1 MTATPLLDSV
11 ATVEELRRLPES
23 ELQRLAAE
31 LRTATID
38 AVSKTGGHLGAGLG
52 VVELT
57 VALHYVFQTP
67 DDRLIWDVGHQAY
80 PHKILTGRR
89 DRIETLRQKGGLS
102 GFTKRSESAFD
113 PFGAGHSST
122 SISAGLGMA
131 VGSDLQGHRRNVIS
145 VIGDGSMSAGMAF
158 EGMNN
163 AGASASRLIV
173 ILNDNDMSIA
183 QPVGAM
189 SSYLSRLITSEPFH
203 SIRDLMREVASRFPA
218 EIERTARRAR
228 EAARDLISGNS
239 VFSQLGFLHIGP
251 IDGHD
256 MSHLLPVLKNIRDGH
271 ARGPVLV
278 HVVTEKGKGHPFA
291 GPSAEKYHAV
301 PKFDVITGTQQKS
314 VGNAPS
320 YTSVFAQALMAAAEA
335 DDRIVAITAAMPSGT
350 GLDKVKTRFP
360 NRVFDVGIAEQ
371 HAVTFAAG
379 LATEGMRPFCA
390 LYSTFLQRG
399 YDQIVHDVAIQK
411 LPVRFAIDRA
421 GVVGNDGATHAGVYD
436 VAYLSCLPNMVIM
449 CPSDEAELLH
459 MVATAAAHD
468 DGPSAV
474 RYPRGEGVGID
485 LPDAG
490 EVLPI
495 GRGRIIR
502 EGEGTALLSLGTR
515 LADCLT
521 AADELASAH
530 GDFTIADARFAK
542 PLDTDLIDRL
552 ATSHDRL
559 LIVEEN
565 SPGGFSAH
573 VMQYLAN
580 AGHLDSGLVVRC
592 MSLPDRMIDHD
603 SQAGQIA
610 LAGLDARG
618 IAETLLAM
626 PGLALPRPALP
637 GLAVPGLAGD
647 DGDSGHET
655 RGKATS

>member
-11 ATVEELRRLPES
+11 ATVDDLRRLPEGD
-23 ELQRLAAE
+23 LQRLAAE
-31 LRTATID
+31 LRTATIN

-67 DDRLIWDVGHQAY
+67 DDRLVWDVGHQAY

-102 GFTKRSESAFD
+102 GFTKRSESDFD

-163 AGASASRLIV
+163 AGASDSRLIV

-314 VGNAPS
+314 VGNASS
-320 YTSVFAQALMAAAEA
+320 YTSVFAQGLSAAAEA

-350 GLDKVKTRFP
+350 GLDKIKTRFP

-399 YDQIVHDVAIQK
+399 YDQIVHDVAIQN

-436 VAYLSCLPNMVIM
+436 VAYLSCLPNFVIM

-459 MVATAAAHD
+459 MIATAAAHD

-474 RYPRGEGVGID
+474 RYPRGEGVGVD
-485 LPDAG
+485 MPEVG

-515 LADCLT
+515 LADCLA
-521 AADELASAH
+521 AADELAVEH
-530 GDFTIADARFAK
+530 GGFTVADARFAK
-542 PLDTDLIDRL
+542 PLDTEMIDRL

-580 AGHLDSGLVVRC
+580 AGHLDRGLVVRC
-592 MSLPDRMIDHD
+592 MSLPDRMLDHD

-610 LAGLDARG
+610 FAGIDADG
-618 IAETLLAM
+618 IAARLRAM
-626 PGLALPRPALP
+626 PGIVDAKSRARAAART
-637 GLAVPGLAGD
+637 GTKE
-647 DGDSGHET
+647 SG
-655 RGKATS
+655 GGSSS

>member
-1 MTATPLLDSV
+1 MTATPLLDTINDV
-11 ATVEELRRLPES
+11 DDLRRLPEG

-31 LRTATID
+31 LREATIG

-67 DDRLIWDVGHQAY
+67 HDRLIWDVGHQAY

-89 DRIETLRQKGGLS
+89 ERIETLRQKDGLS

-131 VGSDLQGHRRNVIS
+131 VGSDLIGEKRNVIA
-145 VIGDGSMSAGMAF
+145 VIGDGAMSAGMAF

-163 AGASASRLIV
+163 AGASDSRLIV

-203 SIRDLMREVASRFPA
+203 SIRDLMREVTSRFPA

-228 EAARDLISGNS
+228 EAARELISGNS

-278 HVVTEKGKGHPFA
+278 HVVTEKGKGHPFS

-301 PKFDVITGTQQKS
+301 PKFDVITGTQQKAA
-314 VGNAPS
+314 GNAPS
-320 YTSVFAQALMAAAEA
+320 YTSVFAQGLMAAAET

-399 YDQIVHDVAIQK
+399 YDQLVHDVAIQN

-421 GVVGNDGATHAGVYD
+421 GLVGNDGATHAGVYD
-436 VAYLSCLPNMVIM
+436 IAYLSCLPNMVIM

-474 RYPRGEGVGID
+474 RYPRGEGVGVD

-495 GRGRIIR
+495 GRGKIVR
-502 EGEGTALLSLGTR
+502 EGRGTALLSLGTR
-515 LADCLT
+515 LAPCLT
-521 AADELASAH
+521 AADELEPEYGA
-530 GDFTIADARFAK
+530 FTVADARFAK
-542 PLDTDLIDRL
+542 PLDTELIDSLASSHARL
-552 ATSHDRL
+552 M
-559 LIVEEN
+559 IVEEN

-580 AGHLDSGLVVRC
+580 AGHLDRGLVVRC

-603 SQAGQIA
+603 SQGGQ
-610 LAGLDARG
+610 LAHVGLDATG
-618 IAETLLAM
+618 IAAALRAM
-626 PGLALPRPALP
+626 PGLDAADTP
-637 GLAVPGLAGD
+637 
-647 DGDSGHET
+647 SSQS
-655 RGKATS
+655 KTSS

>member
-1 MTATPLLDSV
+1 MTSTPLLDRIASV
-11 ATVEELRRLPES
+11 DDLRRLPEGDM
-23 ELQRLAAE
+23 QRLASE
-31 LRTATID
+31 LRDATIG

-57 VALHYVFQTP
+57 VALHHVFNTP
-67 DDRLIWDVGHQAY
+67 HDRVIWDVGHQAY

-89 DRIETLRQKGGLS
+89 NRIETLRQKDGLS
-102 GFTKRSESAFD
+102 GFTKRSESEFD

-131 VGSDLQGHRRNVIS
+131 VGSNLQGIQRNVIA
-145 VIGDGSMSAGMAF
+145 VIGDGAMSAGMAF

-163 AGASASRLIV
+163 AGASDSRLIV

-203 SIRDLMREVASRFPA
+203 SIRDLMREVAAKFPA

-256 MSHLLPVLKNIRDGH
+256 MAHLLPVLKNIRDGH

-314 VGNAPS
+314 AGNAPS
-320 YTSVFAQALMAAAEA
+320 YTSVFAKGLIAAAEQ
-335 DDRIVAITAAMPSGT
+335 DDKIVAITAAMPSGT
-350 GLDKVKTRFP
+350 GLDKIKARFP
-360 NRVFDVGIAEQ
+360 DRVFDVGIAEQ

-379 LATEGMRPFCA
+379 LATEGMKPFCA

-399 YDQIVHDVAIQK
+399 YDQLVHDVAIQN

-421 GVVGNDGATHAGVYD
+421 GLVGNDGATHAGVFD
-436 VAYLSCLPNMVIM
+436 IAYLSCLPNMVIM
-449 CPSDEAELLH
+449 CPSDEAELMH
-459 MVATAAAHD
+459 MVATSVAHD

-474 RYPRGEGVGID
+474 RYPRGEGVGVE
-485 LPDAG
+485 LPEIGD
-490 EVLPI
+490 VLKI
-495 GRGRIIR
+495 GRGRIVR
-502 EGEGTALLSLGTR
+502 EGQGTAILSLGTR
-515 LADCLT
+515 LADAMR
-521 AADELASAH
+521 AADQLEDDI
-530 GDFTIADARFAK
+530 GPVTVADARFAK
-542 PLDTDLIDRL
+542 PMDTDLLDRL
-552 ATSHDRL
+552 AQNHARL

-573 VMQYLAN
+573 VLQYLAN
-580 AGHLDSGLVVRC
+580 AGHLDGGLTVRC
-592 MSLPDRMIDHD
+592 LSLPDRLIDHD
-603 SQAGQIA
+603 SQAGQLA
-610 LAGLDARG
+610 LAGIDADG
-618 IAETLLAM
+618 IAETLRVMNGGTDSKSTTKA
-626 PGLALPRPALP
+626 GPAASKTP
-637 GLAVPGLAGD
+637 A
-647 DGDSGHET
+647 
-655 RGKATS
+655 

>member
-1 MTATPLLDSV
+1 MTSTPLLDRIASV
-11 ATVEELRRLPES
+11 DDLRRLPEGDLHRLAS
-23 ELQRLAAE
+23 ELRD
-31 LRTATID
+31 ATIG

-57 VALHYVFQTP
+57 VALHHVFNTP
-67 DDRLIWDVGHQAY
+67 HDRVIWDVGHQAY

-89 DRIETLRQKGGLS
+89 DRIETLRQKDGLS
-102 GFTKRSESAFD
+102 GFTKRSESEFD

-131 VGSDLQGHRRNVIS
+131 VGSNLQGIQRNVIA
-145 VIGDGSMSAGMAF
+145 VIGDGAMSAGMAF

-163 AGASASRLIV
+163 AGASDSRLIV

-203 SIRDLMREVASRFPA
+203 SIRDLMREVAAKFPA

-256 MSHLLPVLKNIRDGH
+256 MAHLLPVLKNIRDGH

-314 VGNAPS
+314 AGNAPS
-320 YTSVFAQALMAAAEA
+320 YTSVFAKGLIAAAEQ
-335 DDRIVAITAAMPSGT
+335 DDKIVAITAAMPSGT
-350 GLDKVKTRFP
+350 GLDKIKARFP
-360 NRVFDVGIAEQ
+360 DRVFDVGIAEQ

-379 LATEGMRPFCA
+379 LATEGMKPFCA

-399 YDQIVHDVAIQK
+399 YDQLVHDVAIQN

-421 GVVGNDGATHAGVYD
+421 GLVGNDGATHAGVFD
-436 VAYLSCLPNMVIM
+436 IAYLSCLPNMVIM
-449 CPSDEAELLH
+449 CPSDEAELMH
-459 MVATAAAHD
+459 MVATSVAHD

-474 RYPRGEGVGID
+474 RYPRGEGVGVD
-485 LPDAG
+485 LPEIGD
-490 EVLPI
+490 VLKI
-495 GRGRIIR
+495 GRGRIVR
-502 EGEGTALLSLGTR
+502 EGQGTAILSLGTR
-515 LADCLT
+515 LADAMR
-521 AADELASAH
+521 AADHLEDDI
-530 GDFTIADARFAK
+530 GPVTVADARFAK
-542 PLDTDLIDRL
+542 PMDTDLLDRL
-552 ATSHDRL
+552 VQNHARL

-565 SPGGFSAH
+565 SQGGFSAH
-573 VMQYLAN
+573 VLQYLAN
-580 AGHLDSGLVVRC
+580 AGHLDGGLTVRC
-592 MSLPDRMIDHD
+592 LSLPDRLIDHD
-603 SQAGQIA
+603 SQAGQLA
-610 LAGLDARG
+610 LAGIDADG
-618 IAETLLAM
+618 IAETLRVMNGGTDSKSTTKA
-626 PGLALPRPALP
+626 GPAASKTP
-637 GLAVPGLAGD
+637 A
-647 DGDSGHET
+647 
-655 RGKATS
+655 

>member
-11 ATVEELRRLPES
+11 ATVEELRRLPEG

-163 AGASASRLIV
+163 AGASDSRLIV

-320 YTSVFAQALMAAAEA
+320 YTSVFAQGLMAAAEA

-350 GLDKVKTRFP
+350 GLDKVRARFP

-495 GRGRIIR
+495 GRGRIIL
-502 EGEGTALLSLGTR
+502 EGHGTALLSLGTR
-515 LADCLT
+515 LADCVT
-521 AADELASAH
+521 AADELAAAH

-618 IAETLLAM
+618 IVETLLAM
-626 PGLALPRPALP
+626 P

-647 DGDSGHET
+647 AGDSGHET
-655 RGKATS
+655 RGKSTS

>member
-1 MTATPLLDSV
+1 MTSTPLLDRIASV
-11 ATVEELRRLPES
+11 DDLRRLPEGDLHRLAS
-23 ELQRLAAE
+23 ELRD
-31 LRTATID
+31 ATIG

-57 VALHYVFQTP
+57 VALHHVFNTP
-67 DDRLIWDVGHQAY
+67 HDRVIWDVGHQAY

-89 DRIETLRQKGGLS
+89 DRIETLRQKDGLS
-102 GFTKRSESAFD
+102 GFTKRSESEFD

-131 VGSDLQGHRRNVIS
+131 VGSNLQGIQRNVIA
-145 VIGDGSMSAGMAF
+145 VIGDGAMSAGMAF

-163 AGASASRLIV
+163 AGASDSRLIV

-203 SIRDLMREVASRFPA
+203 SIRDLMREVAAKFPA

-256 MSHLLPVLKNIRDGH
+256 MAHLLPVLKNIRDGH

-314 VGNAPS
+314 AGNAPS
-320 YTSVFAQALMAAAEA
+320 YTSVFAKGLIAAAEQ
-335 DDRIVAITAAMPSGT
+335 DDKIVAITAAMPSGT
-350 GLDKVKTRFP
+350 GLDKIKARFP
-360 NRVFDVGIAEQ
+360 DRVFDVGIAEQ

-379 LATEGMRPFCA
+379 LATEGMKPFCA

-399 YDQIVHDVAIQK
+399 YDQLVHDVAIQN

-421 GVVGNDGATHAGVYD
+421 GLVGNDGATHAGVFD
-436 VAYLSCLPNMVIM
+436 IAYLSCLPNMVIM
-449 CPSDEAELLH
+449 CPSDEAELMH
-459 MVATAAAHD
+459 MVATSVAHD

-474 RYPRGEGVGID
+474 RYPRGEGVGVE
-485 LPDAG
+485 LPEIGD
-490 EVLPI
+490 VLKI
-495 GRGRIIR
+495 GRGRIVR
-502 EGEGTALLSLGTR
+502 EGQGTAILSLGTR
-515 LADCLT
+515 LADAMR
-521 AADELASAH
+521 AADQLEDDI
-530 GDFTIADARFAK
+530 GPVTVADARFAK
-542 PLDTDLIDRL
+542 PMDTDLLDRL
-552 ATSHDRL
+552 AQNHARL

-565 SPGGFSAH
+565 SQGGFSAH
-573 VMQYLAN
+573 VLQYLAN
-580 AGHLDSGLVVRC
+580 AGHLDGGLTVRC
-592 MSLPDRMIDHD
+592 LSLPDRLIDHD
-603 SQAGQIA
+603 SQAGQLA
-610 LAGLDARG
+610 LAGIDADG
-618 IAETLLAM
+618 IAETLHVMNGGTDSKSTTKA
-626 PGLALPRPALP
+626 GPAASKTP
-637 GLAVPGLAGD
+637 A
-647 DGDSGHET
+647 
-655 RGKATS
+655 

>member
-1 MTATPLLDSV
+1 MTATPLLDMI
-11 ATVEELRRLPES
+11 ENMDDLRRLPEG

-31 LRTATID
+31 LRDATIG

-67 DDRLIWDVGHQAY
+67 HDRLIWDVGHQAY

-89 DRIETLRQKGGLS
+89 EQIETLRLKDGLS
-102 GFTKRSESAFD
+102 GFTKRSESEFD

-131 VGSDLQGHRRNVIS
+131 VGSDLTGEKRNVIA
-145 VIGDGSMSAGMAF
+145 VIGDGAMSAGMAF

-163 AGASASRLIV
+163 AGASDSRLIV

-301 PKFDVITGTQQKS
+301 PKFDVITGTQQKAA
-314 VGNAPS
+314 GNAPS
-320 YTSVFAQALMAAAEA
+320 YTSIFAQGLMAAAEA

-399 YDQIVHDVAIQK
+399 YDQLVHDVAIQN

-421 GVVGNDGATHAGVYD
+421 GLVGNDGATHAGVYD
-436 VAYLSCLPNMVIM
+436 IAYLSCLPNMVIM

-459 MVATAAAHD
+459 MVATAAAYD

-474 RYPRGEGVGID
+474 RYPRGEGVGLD

-490 EVLPI
+490 EILPI
-495 GRGRIIR
+495 GRGRVVR
-502 EGEGTALLSLGTR
+502 EGSGTALLSLGTR
-515 LADCLT
+515 LAPCLN
-521 AADELASAH
+521 AADELEPEH
-530 GDFTIADARFAK
+530 GPFTVADARFAK
-542 PLDTDLIDRL
+542 PLDTELIDSL
-552 ATSHDRL
+552 ATSHARL
-559 LIVEEN
+559 MIVEEN

-580 AGHLDSGLVVRC
+580 AGHLDRGLVVRC

-603 SQAGQIA
+603 SQGGQ
-610 LAGLDARG
+610 LANVGLDADG
-618 IAETLLAM
+618 IAAALRAM
-626 PGLALPRPALP
+626 PGLDE
-637 GLAVPGLAGD
+637 AG
-647 DGDSGHET
+647 
-655 RGKATS
+655 TSSSSQSKTSS

>member
-1 MTATPLLDSV
+1 MTATPLLDMI
-11 ATVEELRRLPES
+11 ENMDDLRRLPEG

-31 LRTATID
+31 LRDATIG

-67 DDRLIWDVGHQAY
+67 HDRLIWDVGHQAY

-89 DRIETLRQKGGLS
+89 EQIETLRQKDGLS
-102 GFTKRSESAFD
+102 GFTKRSESEFD

-131 VGSDLQGHRRNVIS
+131 VGSDLTGEKRNVIA
-145 VIGDGSMSAGMAF
+145 VIGDGAMSAGMAF

-163 AGASASRLIV
+163 AGASDSRLIV

-301 PKFDVITGTQQKS
+301 PKFDVITGTQQKAA
-314 VGNAPS
+314 GNAPS
-320 YTSVFAQALMAAAEA
+320 YTSIFAQGLMAAAEA

-399 YDQIVHDVAIQK
+399 YDQLVHDVAIQN

-421 GVVGNDGATHAGVYD
+421 GLVGNDGATHAGVYD
-436 VAYLSCLPNMVIM
+436 IAYLSCLPNMVIM

-474 RYPRGEGVGID
+474 RYPRGEGVGLD
-485 LPDAG
+485 LPEAG
-490 EVLPI
+490 EILPI
-495 GRGRIIR
+495 GRGRVVR
-502 EGEGTALLSLGTR
+502 EGSGTALLSLGTR
-515 LADCLT
+515 LAPCLT
-521 AADELASAH
+521 AADELEPEH
-530 GDFTIADARFAK
+530 GPFTVADARFAK
-542 PLDTDLIDRL
+542 PLDTELIDSL
-552 ATSHDRL
+552 ATSHARL
-559 LIVEEN
+559 MIVEEN

-580 AGHLDSGLVVRC
+580 AGHLDRGLVVRC

-603 SQAGQIA
+603 SQGGQ
-610 LAGLDARG
+610 LANVGLDADG
-618 IAETLLAM
+618 IAAALRAM
-626 PGLALPRPALP
+626 PGLDE
-637 GLAVPGLAGD
+637 AG
-647 DGDSGHET
+647 
-655 RGKATS
+655 TSSSSQSKTSS

>member
-1 MTATPLLDSV
+1 MTSTPLLDRIASV
-11 ATVEELRRLPES
+11 DDLRRLPEGD
-23 ELQRLAAE
+23 LQRLASE
-31 LRTATID
+31 LRDATIG

-57 VALHYVFQTP
+57 VALHHVFNTP
-67 DDRLIWDVGHQAY
+67 HDRVIWDVGHQAY

-89 DRIETLRQKGGLS
+89 NRIETLRQKDGLS
-102 GFTKRSESAFD
+102 GFTKRSESEFD

-131 VGSDLQGHRRNVIS
+131 VGSNLQGIQRNVIA
-145 VIGDGSMSAGMAF
+145 VIGDGAMSAGMAF

-163 AGASASRLIV
+163 AGASDSRLIV

-203 SIRDLMREVASRFPA
+203 SIRDLMREVAAKFPA

-256 MSHLLPVLKNIRDGH
+256 MAHLLPVLKNIRDGH

-314 VGNAPS
+314 AGNAPS
-320 YTSVFAQALMAAAEA
+320 YTSVFAKGLIAAAEQ
-335 DDRIVAITAAMPSGT
+335 DDKIVAITAAMPSGT
-350 GLDKVKTRFP
+350 GLDKIKARFP
-360 NRVFDVGIAEQ
+360 DRVFDVGIAEQ

-379 LATEGMRPFCA
+379 LATEGMKPFCA

-399 YDQIVHDVAIQK
+399 YDQLVHDVVIQN

-421 GVVGNDGATHAGVYD
+421 GLVGNDGATHAGVFD
-436 VAYLSCLPNMVIM
+436 IAYLSCLPNMVIM
-449 CPSDEAELLH
+449 CPSDEAELMH
-459 MVATAAAHD
+459 MVATSVAHD

-474 RYPRGEGVGID
+474 RYPRGEGVGVE
-485 LPDAG
+485 LPEIGD
-490 EVLPI
+490 VLKI
-495 GRGRIIR
+495 GRGRIVR
-502 EGEGTALLSLGTR
+502 EGQGTAILSLGTR
-515 LADCLT
+515 LADAMR
-521 AADELASAH
+521 AADQLEDDI
-530 GDFTIADARFAK
+530 GPVTVADARFAK
-542 PLDTDLIDRL
+542 PMDTDLLDRL
-552 ATSHDRL
+552 AQNHARL

-573 VMQYLAN
+573 VLQYLAN
-580 AGHLDSGLVVRC
+580 AGHLDGGLTVRC
-592 MSLPDRMIDHD
+592 LSLPDRLIDHD
-603 SQAGQIA
+603 SQAGQLA
-610 LAGLDARG
+610 LAGIDADG
-618 IAETLLAM
+618 IAETLRVMNGGTDSKSTTKA
-626 PGLALPRPALP
+626 GPAASKTP
-637 GLAVPGLAGD
+637 A
-647 DGDSGHET
+647 
-655 RGKATS
+655 

>member
-1 MTATPLLDSV
+1 
-11 ATVEELRRLPES
+11 R
-23 ELQRLAAE
+23 
-31 LRTATID
+31 
-38 AVSKTGGHLGAGLG
+38 
-52 VVELT
+52 
-57 VALHYVFQTP
+57 
-67 DDRLIWDVGHQAY
+67 
-80 PHKILTGRR
+80 
-89 DRIETLRQKGGLS
+89 
-102 GFTKRSESAFD
+102 
-113 PFGAGHSST
+113 
-122 SISAGLGMA
+122 
-131 VGSDLQGHRRNVIS
+131 QGHRRNVIS

-163 AGASASRLIV
+163 AGASDSRLIV

-521 AADELASAH
+521 AADELAAAH

>member
-1 MTATPLLDSV
+1 MKMTTTPLLDMI
-11 ATVEELRRLPES
+11 ENMDELRRLPEG

-31 LRTATID
+31 LRDATIG

-67 DDRLIWDVGHQAY
+67 HDRLIWDVGHQAY

-89 DRIETLRQKGGLS
+89 EQIETLRQKDGLS
-102 GFTKRSESAFD
+102 GFTKRSESEFD

-131 VGSDLQGHRRNVIS
+131 VGSDLTGEKRNVIA
-145 VIGDGSMSAGMAF
+145 VIGDGAMSAGMAF

-163 AGASASRLIV
+163 AGASDSRLIV

-183 QPVGAM
+183 QPVDAM

-301 PKFDVITGTQQKS
+301 PKFDVITGTQQKAA
-314 VGNAPS
+314 GNAPS
-320 YTSVFAQALMAAAEA
+320 YTSIFAQGLMAAAEA

-399 YDQIVHDVAIQK
+399 YDQLVHDVAIQN

-421 GVVGNDGATHAGVYD
+421 GLVGNDGATHAGVYD
-436 VAYLSCLPNMVIM
+436 IAYLSCLPNLVIM

-474 RYPRGEGVGID
+474 RYPRGEGVGLD
-485 LPDAG
+485 LPEAG
-490 EVLPI
+490 EILPI
-495 GRGRIIR
+495 GRGRVVR
-502 EGEGTALLSLGTR
+502 EGSGTALLSLGTR
-515 LADCLT
+515 LAPCLT
-521 AADELASAH
+521 AADELEPEH
-530 GDFTIADARFAK
+530 GPFTVADARFAK
-542 PLDTDLIDRL
+542 PLDTELIDSQ
-552 ATSHDRL
+552 ATSSARRM
-559 LIVEEN
+559 IVEEN

-573 VMQYLAN
+573 VLQYLAN
-580 AGHLDSGLVVRC
+580 AGHLDGSLAVRC
-592 MSLPDRMIDHD
+592 LSLPDAMLDHD
-603 SQAGQIA
+603 SQSGQLA
-610 LAGLDARG
+610 LAGLDKAG
-618 IAETLLAM
+618 S
-626 PGLALPRPALP
+626 PPRF
-637 GLAVPGLAGD
+637 V
-647 DGDSGHET
+647 T
-655 RGKATS
+655 

>member
-1 MTATPLLDSV
+1 MTATPLLDTIDSV
-11 ATVEELRRLPES
+11 DALRRLPEG

-31 LRTATID
+31 LRDATIG

-67 DDRLIWDVGHQAY
+67 HDRLIWDVGHQAY

-89 DRIETLRQKGGLS
+89 QQIETLRQKDGLS
-102 GFTKRSESAFD
+102 GFTKRSESEFD

-131 VGSDLQGHRRNVIS
+131 VGSDLTGEKRNVIA
-145 VIGDGSMSAGMAF
+145 VIGDGAMSAGMAF

-163 AGASASRLIV
+163 AGASDSRLIV

-203 SIRDLMREVASRFPA
+203 SIRDLMREVTSRFPA

-278 HVVTEKGKGHPFA
+278 HVVTEKGKGHPFS

-301 PKFDVITGTQQKS
+301 PKFDVITGTQQKAA
-314 VGNAPS
+314 GNAPS
-320 YTSVFAQALMAAAEA
+320 YTSIFAQGLMAAAEA

-399 YDQIVHDVAIQK
+399 YDQLVHDVAIQN

-421 GVVGNDGATHAGVYD
+421 GLVGNDGATHAGVYD
-436 VAYLSCLPNMVIM
+436 IAYLSCLPNMVIM

-459 MVATAAAHD
+459 MVATAAAYD

-474 RYPRGEGVGID
+474 RYPRGEGVGLD
-485 LPDAG
+485 LPEVG
-490 EVLPI
+490 EILPI
-495 GRGRIIR
+495 GRGRVVR
-502 EGEGTALLSLGTR
+502 EGSGTAILSLGTR
-515 LADCLT
+515 LAPCLT
-521 AADELASAH
+521 AADELEPQH
-530 GDFTIADARFAK
+530 GIFTVADARFAK
-542 PLDTDLIDRL
+542 PLDTELIDSL
-552 ATSHDRL
+552 ASSHDRL
-559 LIVEEN
+559 MIVEEN

-580 AGHLDSGLVVRC
+580 AGHLDRGLVVRC

-603 SQAGQIA
+603 SQGGQ
-610 LAGLDARG
+610 LAHVGLDAGG
-618 IAETLLAM
+618 IAAALRAM
-626 PGLALPRPALP
+626 PGLASA
-637 GLAVPGLAGD
+637 A
-647 DGDSGHET
+647 
-655 RGKATS
+655 KASPSQSKTST